1 MPDRI
6 DVRDA
11 GRERLPPGQI
21 ITQKWPVLHYGTVPR
36 VDLATWRFEVSG
48 AVERPV
54 SLSWDE
60 LLALP
65 RRETAC
71 DMHCV
76 TRWSRYDNV
85 FEGVP
90 VQEVLA
96 RAGVKPGAAYV
107 LVHAEQNYT
116 TNLPLSDL
124 DRPAN
129 LLALS
134 HNGEPL
140 TPEHGGPVRL
150 LVPHLY
156 LWKSAKWVT
165 GFQLLEEDY
174 PGFWEQN
181 GYHMRGDPWREER
194 YGRPAGPRCGVAEE
208 ALRPGDGLG
217 AGQFNSFES
226 CFWRPTRFSCLA
238 WQNRPDVRRQR
249 RRRTNG
255 SPTSCARRTAGRG
268 RLHGPSRRPS
278 APSASGSPRWS
289 PTSDTTWR
297 RCPSRRRASAAPC

>member
-6 DVRDA
+6 DARDT

-21 ITQKWPVLHYGTVPR
+21 ITRKWPVLHYGTVPR
-36 VDLATWRFEVSG
+36 VDLAAWRFEVRG

-54 SLSWDE
+54 SLTWDE

-90 VQEVLA
+90 VQDVLA

-107 LVHAEQNYT
+107 LVHAEQDYT

-140 TPEHGGPVRL
+140 TSEHGGPVRL

-181 GYHMRGDPWREER
+181 GYHMRGDPWQEER
-194 YGRPAGPRCGVAEE
+194 YGRPDPVRMRRGPR
-208 ALRPGDGLG
+208 
-217 AGQFNSFES
+217 
-226 CFWRPTRFSCLA
+226 
-238 WQNRPDVRRQR
+238 
-249 RRRTNG
+249 
-255 SPTSCARRTAGRG
+255 
-268 RLHGPSRRPS
+268 
-278 APSASGSPRWS
+278 
-289 PTSDTTWR
+289 
-297 RCPSRRRASAAPC
+297 